1 MKKTFLFFALI
12 IVSFLALAQE
22 KVEMRLD
29 LKNGSTLTGLV
40 TVQQDGSYLLETST
54 GDMFFFDA
62 SEVKRA
68 ICIKDQE
75 THIKVVHKK
84 GGNLL
89 FVDTEEKLTET
100 DFATNSGW
108 RQYQK
113 AQKNRK
119 TGNILMITGAGV
131 VAASFA
137 LAALFPE
144 ALRIDT
150 ENASMHVATFSSIA
164 GLATTI
170 TGLVFNISGNVKLK
184 KMEDAYNQNPGYVL
198 DFGAQQN
205 GIGFALKF

>member
-12 IVSFLALAQE
+12 IVSFLAMAQE
-22 KVEMRLD
+22 KKEMKLE

-68 ICIKDQE
+68 ISIKDKE

-131 VAASFA
+131 MAASFA

-170 TGLVFNISGNVKLK
+170 TGVVFNISCNVKLK
-184 KMEDAYNQNPGYVL
+184 KIENAYNKNPGYVI

-205 GIGFALKF
+205 GVGFALKF